1 MTGARALRLL
11 ALIVGIASVA
21 ANGPVLAQEPVW
33 RPAVS
38 ERLVRLP
45 AGYLKKAVE
54 QDFRDSALAAALD
67 VNGAELAGRTSGLA
81 DLQAAAEAAEG
92 VAAEGAQHR
101 FLIAKQEYLRL
112 MGHRHDLD
120 RRRIETHLTLYER
133 LLARIERAGDP
144 GDEPALAAFAENRSR
159 AIERFENAVDT
170 VDMALF
176 AQGDAAE
183 SRYSAEYRKHALA
196 IEDLVDAINAHP
208 MNAAPEIDGETV
220 DKAEYLRHLIA
231 QTEAEAALLDQRE
244 LVLAYM
250 AKLVALDALA
260 LADRAAEREDMET
273 DRLAVRDVT
282 EAVGF
287 FTERR

>member
-1 MTGARALRLL
+1 MTGARALSLL
-11 ALIVGIASVA
+11 ALAVGMAFVA
-21 ANGPVLAQEPVW
+21 VSGPVRAQEPIW

-45 AGYLKKAVE
+45 AGYLEKAVE
-54 QDFRDSALAAALD
+54 QDFRDSALATALD
-67 VNGAELAGRTSGLA
+67 VNGAELAGRTSGLT
-81 DLQAAAEAAEG
+81 DLQAAAEVAEGIAAED
-92 VAAEGAQHR
+92 AQHR

-120 RRRIETHLTLYER
+120 RRRIETQLTLYER
-133 LLARIERAGDP
+133 LLARIEHTGDP
-144 GDEPALAAFAENRSR
+144 GDDPALASLAEKRSM

-176 AQGDAAE
+176 AQGEAAE
-183 SRYSAEYRKHALA
+183 SRYSAEYRKHARA

-220 DKAEYLRHLIA
+220 DKAEYLRHLIT

-260 LADRAAEREDMET
+260 LADRTTAREDFET
-273 DRLAVRDVT
+273 GRPAVRDVT
-282 EAVGF
+282 EAVSF
-287 FTERR
+287 FTDRR